1 MAVAAEDHVMLR
13 SGRSTISLWTGC
25 GLLALLLSQ
34 GCGPG
39 KYKTVVDAAE
49 SGLGSLTLADDYR
62 HQRQLQQVLLE
73 DPAFVGLTLTAYV
86 FMDHGY
92 VVGHVRSAE
101 QAEAVYRTAHK
112 VEGLRSL
119 NAFLPVKRTVD
130 VMGTIASD
138 ETVKAEVQAAL
149 ARAPGVVDSRV
160 HVEVLD
166 NRAILLGIVSD
177 TEEKTR
183 AENAA
188 AATVG
193 VKRII
198 SWLLLP
204 ESEYLAI
211 RSQVF

>member
-101 QAEAVYRTAHK
+101 QAEAVFQAART

-119 NAFLPVKRTVD
+119 NAFLPIKRTADLV
-130 VMGTIASD
+130 G
-138 ETVKAEVQAAL
+138 EVV
-149 ARAPGVVDSRV
+149 PD
-160 HVEVLD
+160 EVLK
-166 NRAILLGIVSD
+166 
-177 TEEKTR
+177 EKIQ
-183 AENAA
+183 A
-188 AATVG
+188 G
-193 VKRII
+193 
-198 SWLLLP
+198 
-204 ESEYLAI
+204 
-211 RSQVF
+211 